1 MRITDKIRY
10 NATRGDL
17 TRLQNRSVKLYKEL
31 SSGKRVNRPSDD
43 PFSAL
48 QASSLTTHQRQL
60 EQFARNLDTAKI
72 QLYAA
77 DNALNQAVGVITEAR
92 TTTLS
97 AVSVVGDKDSRRVMA
112 DTVSQL
118 KEQMFNLANSRVGDT
133 FIFGGF
139 QSTQRPYT
147 RDAVTG
153 VVSYRGDSGAM
164 QLEVGEGTLQQTTLM
179 GSTVFGGGSSV
190 ASLSAG
196 ASYTGLPTVIGQYN
210 GALGNVR
217 VKLEAMTAGD
227 PNNATFRVSFDNGAT
242 FDDNG
247 GAGYTVEQLN
257 EFDPAMG
264 PLRNLGVQLR
274 LSENTTSFSVGDS
287 VDLLLTTGAG
297 EDLFSLLDEL
307 ERALREADDITKVG
321 AVDYDGNGIAD
332 AQDLQD
338 AMQAVIDTNTPS
350 AANPIQNPLTGPELD
365 FFVKQAR
372 DKRFEQLVDARFQSL
387 IGRLDKALSQVSD
400 HQSIVGLGLNKVESA
415 ESANLFLQEQVVTTK
430 ARYEDSD
437 FTEAVSEMTLVET
450 ALQAATST
458 TSRVLQGISLLDY
471 LR

>member
-17 TRLQNRSVKLYKEL
+17 TRLHNRSMKLYKEL

-48 QASSLTTHQRQL
+48 QSSSLTTHQRQL
-60 EQFARNLDTAKI
+60 EQFSRNLDTARI

-77 DNALNQAVGVITEAR
+77 DNAINQVVGVITEAR

-112 DTVSQL
+112 DTVGQL

-153 VVSYRGDSGAM
+153 VVSYRGDDGAM
-164 QLEVGEGTLQQTTLM
+164 KVEVGEGTLQETTLK
-179 GSTVFGGGSSV
+179 GSVVFGGGSSV
-190 ASLSAG
+190 ATRSA
-196 ASYTGLPTVIGQYN
+196 ASTYTGLPTVVGQYD
-210 GALGNVR
+210 GSLGNVR
-217 VKLEAMTAGD
+217 VKVEAMTAGA
-227 PNNATFRVSFDNGAT
+227 PNAASFRVSFDGGLT

-247 GAGYTVEQLN
+247 GAGYSLEQLN
-257 EFDPAMG
+257 ESTPAVG
-264 PLRNLGVQLR
+264 PLRALGVQLR
-274 LSENTTSFSVGDS
+274 LAENETSFSPGDS
-287 VDLLLTTGAG
+287 VELLLTTGAG
-297 EDLFSLLDEL
+297 EDVFSLLDEL
-307 ERALREADDITKVG
+307 ELALREADDIAKVG

-338 AMQAVIDTNTPS
+338 AMQAVISANTPS
-350 AANPIQNPLTGPELD
+350 AANPIQNPLVGAELD
-365 FFVKQAR
+365 FFVRQAR
-372 DKRFEQLVDARFQSL
+372 DKRFEQLVDSRLQRL
-387 IGRLDKALSQVSD
+387 LGRLDKALSQVSD
-400 HQSIVGLGLNKVESA
+400 QQSVVGLGLNKVESA
-415 ESANLFLQEQVVTTK
+415 ESANLFLQEQVITTK
-430 ARYEDSD
+430 ARFEDSD
-437 FTEAVSEMTLVET
+437 FTEAVSEMNLVET